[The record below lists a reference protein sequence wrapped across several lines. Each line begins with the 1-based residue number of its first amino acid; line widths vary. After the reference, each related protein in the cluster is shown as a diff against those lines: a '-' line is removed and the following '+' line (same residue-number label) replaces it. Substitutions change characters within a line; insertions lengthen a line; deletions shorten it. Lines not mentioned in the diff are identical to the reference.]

1 MMKTRTRNTESEH
14 KPSFWVYPATLVM
27 FLLLWQGLV
36 VLLKLPAFILP
47 SPQQVWLRFAVA
59 LRDGSLARHLFA
71 TLTEVLSGLFIGI
84 LSASLLGY
92 MLSKSRVVESVLSPF
107 LVASQAVPVAAI
119 APLLIIWFGSG
130 VFSKV
135 MICSL
140 TVFFPVLVNTLVGL
154 HAVPDSM
161 HDLMRT
167 LHATRWQTLR
177 YLELPAALPILLGG
191 MRVGATLSV
200 IGAVVGELA
209 GADKGLGFLINVG
222 RGQYD
227 TALVFVAVLTLV
239 MLAICLYGIVL
250 LLEKRL
256 LRWQEVK

>member
-1 MMKTRTRNTESEH
+1 MKNKKIKTESER
-14 KPSFWVYPATLVM
+14 KPSIWVYPIA
-27 FLLLWQGLV
+27 LLLFLFVWQGLV
-36 VLLKLPAFILP
+36 LLLKLPAFILP
-47 SPQQVWLRFAVA
+47 SPQQVWMRLGVA
-59 LRDGSLARHLFA
+59 IRDGSLARHLLA
-71 TLTEVLSGLFIGI
+71 TLTEVLSGLFFGI
-84 LSASLLGY
+84 LTASLLGY
-92 MLSKSRVVESVLSPF
+92 LLSKSKVLENILSPF

-130 VFSKV
+130 VMSKIL
-135 MICSL
+135 ICSL

-161 HDLMRT
+161 RDLMRT

-239 MLAICLYGIVL
+239 LLAICLYGIVL

>member
-1 MMKTRTRNTESEH
+1 ME
-14 KPSFWVYPATLVM
+14 
-27 FLLLWQGLV
+27 V
-36 VLLKLPAFILP
+36 V
-47 SPQQVWLRFAVA
+47 
-59 LRDGSLARHLFA
+59 
-71 TLTEVLSGLFIGI
+71 SGLMIGI
-84 LSASLLGY
+84 FSASLLGY
-92 MLSKSRVVESVLSPF
+92 LLSKSKLLERVLSPF
-107 LVASQAVPVAAI
+107 LVASQAIPIAAI

-135 MICSL
+135 LICSL

-154 HAVPDSM
+154 HAVPDTM
-161 HDLMRT
+161 RDLMRT
-167 LHATRWQTLR
+167 LHATRWQTLY
-177 YLELPAALPILLGG
+177 YLELPAALPVLLGG

-239 MLAICLYGIVL
+239 LLAVTLYGSVL

-256 LRWQEVK
+256 LRWQEVN